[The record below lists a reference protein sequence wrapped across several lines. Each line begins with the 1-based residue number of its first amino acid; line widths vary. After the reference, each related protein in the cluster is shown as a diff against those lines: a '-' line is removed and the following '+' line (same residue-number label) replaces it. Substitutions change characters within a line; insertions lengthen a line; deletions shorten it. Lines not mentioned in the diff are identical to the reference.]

1 MRTFKF
7 IRMALSAIV
16 MCVNFTSCSDNGED
30 SSIHTQPAIEEF
42 TQSDMNFTE
51 KANEQTLTFT
61 TNADWTISVA
71 PTNGGEAWC
80 TASPTKGSAGN
91 QIVKIAVTENST
103 YDDRSVTITLRAGN
117 ESKSFVVT
125 QKQKDAILLT
135 SDKFEIEQKRGTFT
149 VEVKANVNYT
159 TTIGETCKD
168 WITEGSNTRAL
179 STTTKTYSVA
189 TNEDSEK
196 REGTITFTDGTLSET
211 VHIYQAGG
219 DIILLSKNEYNVDAA
234 GEDITVELRSNC
246 DYEVEMPDVDWIH
259 EISTRAMSSHTL
271 YYAINANTTYD
282 SREAKIVYRNRENDV
297 ADTLTIVQAQKDA
310 IILGQ
315 KEITVGADGETI
327 EVKLSANV
335 DYEVKM
341 PDVDWITTTTTR
353 ALTEHTLYYKIAKN
367 SGEDSRTAKI
377 TFTNKDSGLEEVLT
391 VNQEGVRPTFI
402 TINVPTAG
410 DLPKITERRD
420 FKALKLTGY
429 LNGTDIRAIRSMPL
443 EYLDISEVHI
453 VAGGESY
460 QLPYST
466 KDNEIGDYMFI
477 HCSHLKQIL
486 LPNSVTT
493 IGECAFS
500 SCTSLTSI
508 DIPNS
513 VTKIGEYAFYNCASL
528 TSIDIPN
535 GVTTIESHTFY
546 GCTNLPS
553 IDIPNSVTKIGE
565 YAFDNCKS
573 LTSIDIPN
581 GVTTIESHTFYGC
594 TSLTSIDIPNSVT
607 TIGDDAF
614 YNCTSL
620 TSIDIPNSVTTIG
633 GHAFYNCTGFTIVKI
648 GAELKSIQNTYLLSF
663 GSIKEVY
670 CFATTPP
677 KSNTSD
683 FGGIVKSEAKLYIP
697 KGTYQAYYLSN
708 WGSVFTNIIEMEE

>member
-103 YDDRSVTITLRAGN
+103 YDDRSVTVTLRAGN

-135 SDKFEIEQKRGTFT
+135 SDKFEIEQEGGTFT

-271 YYAINANTTYD
+271 YYAIDANTTYD
-282 SREAKIVYRNRENDV
+282 SREAKIVYRNRENNV

-315 KEITVGADGETI
+315 KEITVGAEGETI

-335 DYEVKM
+335 DYEVEM
-341 PDVDWITTTTTR
+341 PDVDWIATTTTR
-353 ALTEHTLYYKIAKN
+353 ALTEHTLYFKIAKN

-377 TFTNKDSGLEEVLT
+377 TFTNKGSGLEEVLT
-391 VNQEGVRPTFI
+391 VNQEGARPAFI

-410 DLPKITERRD
+410 DLPKITDRRD

-429 LNGTDIRAIRSMPL
+429 LNGTDIKVIRSMPL

-453 VAGGESY
+453 VAGGD
-460 QLPYST
+460 PYYLTTYRT
-466 KDNEIGDYMFI
+466 KDNEIGDYMFCD
-477 HCSHLKQIL
+477 CSRLEQIL

-493 IGECAFS
+493 IGEGAFRD
-500 SCTSLTSI
+500 CENLTSI
-508 DIPNS
+508 DIP
-513 VTKIGEYAFYNCASL
+513 
-528 TSIDIPN
+528 D
-535 GVTTIESHTFY
+535 GVTTI
-546 GCTNLPS
+546 G
-553 IDIPNSVTKIGE
+553 NSV
-565 YAFDNCKS
+565 FLN
-573 LTSIDIPN
+573 
-581 GVTTIESHTFYGC
+581 C

-607 TIGDDAF
+607 TIGDDTF
-614 YNCTSL
+614 GCCTSL

-633 GHAFYNCTGFTIVKI
+633 KRAFSGCKSLTSIDIPIV
-648 GAELKSIQNTYLLSF
+648 
-663 GSIKEVY
+663 
-670 CFATTPP
+670 
-677 KSNTSD
+677 
-683 FGGIVKSEAKLYIP
+683 
-697 KGTYQAYYLSN
+697 
-708 WGSVFTNIIEMEE
+708 

>member
-16 MCVNFTSCSDNGED
+16 MCVNFTFCSDNGED
-30 SSIHTQPAIEEF
+30 SSIHTQSAIEEF

-117 ESKSFVVT
+117 ESKSLVVT

-135 SDKFEIEQKRGTFT
+135 SDKFEIEQKGGTFT

-211 VHIYQAGG
+211 VHIYQAG
-219 DIILLSKNEYNVDAA
+219 
-234 GEDITVELRSNC
+234 
-246 DYEVEMPDVDWIH
+246 
-259 EISTRAMSSHTL
+259 
-271 YYAINANTTYD
+271 
-282 SREAKIVYRNRENDV
+282 
-297 ADTLTIVQAQKDA
+297 
-310 IILGQ
+310 
-315 KEITVGADGETI
+315 
-327 EVKLSANV
+327 
-335 DYEVKM
+335 
-341 PDVDWITTTTTR
+341 
-353 ALTEHTLYYKIAKN
+353 
-367 SGEDSRTAKI
+367 
-377 TFTNKDSGLEEVLT
+377 
-391 VNQEGVRPTFI
+391 VRPTFI

-429 LNGTDIRAIRSMPL
+429 LNGTDIKVIRSMPL
-443 EYLDISEVHI
+443 EYLDISGVHI
-453 VAGGESY
+453 VAGGD
-460 QLPYST
+460 PYYSNSNVRT
-466 KDNEIGDYMFI
+466 KDNEIGSNMFDR
-477 HCSHLKQIL
+477 CSHLKQIL

-493 IGECAFS
+493 IGSYAFYD
-500 SCTSLTSI
+500 CTNLTNI

-513 VTKIGEYAFYNCASL
+513 VTTIGVAAFGGCASL

-535 GVTTIESHTFY
+535 GVTTIERYTFED
-546 GCTNLPS
+546 CTN
-553 IDIPNSVTKIGE
+553 
-565 YAFDNCKS
+565 
-573 LTSIDIPN
+573 LTSIDIPSS
-581 GVTTIESHTFYGC
+581 VTTIEGY
-594 TSLTSIDIPNSVT
+594 
-607 TIGDDAF
+607 AF
-614 YNCTSL
+614 
-620 TSIDIPNSVTTIG
+620 G
-633 GHAFYNCTGFTIVKI
+633 
-648 GAELKSIQNTYLLSF
+648 
-663 GSIKEVY
+663 Y
-670 CFATTPP
+670 C
-677 KSNTSD
+677 
-683 FGGIVKSEAKLYIP
+683 I
-697 KGTYQAYYLSN
+697 
-708 WGSVFTNIIEMEE
+708 

>member
-16 MCVNFTSCSDNGED
+16 MCVNFTFCSDNGED
-30 SSIHTQPAIEEF
+30 SSIHTQSAIEEF

-117 ESKSFVVT
+117 ESKSLVVT

-135 SDKFEIEQKRGTFT
+135 SDKFEIEQKGGTFT

-211 VHIYQAGG
+211 VHIYQAG
-219 DIILLSKNEYNVDAA
+219 
-234 GEDITVELRSNC
+234 
-246 DYEVEMPDVDWIH
+246 
-259 EISTRAMSSHTL
+259 
-271 YYAINANTTYD
+271 
-282 SREAKIVYRNRENDV
+282 
-297 ADTLTIVQAQKDA
+297 
-310 IILGQ
+310 
-315 KEITVGADGETI
+315 
-327 EVKLSANV
+327 
-335 DYEVKM
+335 
-341 PDVDWITTTTTR
+341 
-353 ALTEHTLYYKIAKN
+353 
-367 SGEDSRTAKI
+367 
-377 TFTNKDSGLEEVLT
+377 
-391 VNQEGVRPTFI
+391 VRPTFI

-429 LNGTDIRAIRSMPL
+429 LNGTDIKVIRSMPL

-453 VAGGESY
+453 VAGGD
-460 QLPYST
+460 PYYPTTYKT
-466 KDNEIGDYMFI
+466 KDNEIGVYMFYS
-477 HCSHLKQIL
+477 CSHLKQIL
-486 LPNSVTT
+486 LPNSVTKIDDRAFRYCTSLTNIDIPNSVTT
-493 IGECAFS
+493 IGSDAFGG
-500 SCTSLTSI
+500 CKSLTSI
-508 DIPNS
+508 DIPNR
-513 VTKIGEYAFYNCASL
+513 VTKIGSNAFGGCASL

-535 GVTTIESHTFY
+535 GVTTIERYTFE
-546 GCTNLPS
+546 
-553 IDIPNSVTKIGE
+553 D
-565 YAFDNCKS
+565 
-573 LTSIDIPN
+573 
-581 GVTTIESHTFYGC
+581 C

-607 TIGDDAF
+607 TIEERAF
-614 YNCTSL
+614 EYCKSL
-620 TSIDIPNSVTTIG
+620 
-633 GHAFYNCTGFTIVKI
+633 TIVKI
-648 GAELKSIQNTYLLSF
+648 GTGLESIQGTCLLDF

-677 KSNTSD
+677 ESSESGFD
-683 FGGIVKSEAKLYIP
+683 GIVKSEAKLYVP
-697 KGTYQAYYLSN
+697 KGTYQTYYMSN
-708 WGSVFTNIIEMEE
+708 WGAAFTNIIEMEK